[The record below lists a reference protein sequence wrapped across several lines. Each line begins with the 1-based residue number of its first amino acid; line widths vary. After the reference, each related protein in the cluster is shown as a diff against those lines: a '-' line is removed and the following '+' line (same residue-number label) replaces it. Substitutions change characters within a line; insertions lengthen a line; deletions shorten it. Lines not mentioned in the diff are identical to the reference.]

1 MGLAVEIIGW
11 FGAGILLLAYFF
23 LSMGDKPPGPK
34 FQAINGIGA
43 AALMLNGAV
52 HGAWPSVGLNA
63 VWLSVAVV
71 SLVRWALG
79 DRRRRRTNSDEHA

>member
-23 LSMGDKPPGPK
+23 LSIGDKPPGPK
-34 FQAINGIGA
+34 FQVINGLGA
-43 AALMLNGAV
+43 AALLLNGAV

-63 VWLSVAVV
+63 VWLGIAVL
-71 SLVRWALG
+71 SLLRWLRAGRNG
-79 DRRRRRTNSDEHA
+79 DRIGRDRIE